1 MNVVRFV
8 LKRHEPRSLTPGV
21 VRARKARDALIEW
34 RRGQGVDG
42 ELPKRADV
50 GAFSTPRL
58 ARHLLVVDVVDN
70 PFRFRVRLFGS
81 DLVALLN
88 QDWTGWMVD
97 HRHLGP
103 LGVHIA
109 SEMAATVGKR
119 GPTAGAN
126 TVRRADSPDV
136 SYELVRVPL
145 RGSGHSVAQ
154 IVACLEAT

>member
-1 MNVVRFV
+1 MIR
-8 LKRHEPRSLTPGV
+8 LPLERHEPRTLTPDV

-70 PFRFRVRLFGS
+70 PFRFRVRVFGS
-81 DLVALLN
+81 DIAALLN

-126 TVRRADSPDV
+126 TIRRPGTPDIA
-136 SYELVRVPL
+136 YELVRVPL
-145 RGSGHSVAQ
+145 RGSGDSVQQ

>member
-1 MNVVRFV
+1 VHVETH
-8 LKRHEPRSLTPGV
+8 KPRSLTPDV

-42 ELPKRADV
+42 ELPRRADI
-50 GAFSTPRL
+50 GEFST
-58 ARHLLVVDVVDN
+58 

-81 DLVALLN
+81 DVVALLN
-88 QDWTGWMVD
+88 QDWTGWFVD

-126 TVRRADSPDV
+126 TIRRADGPDV
-136 SYELVRVPL
+136 AYELVRVPL
-145 RGSGHSVAQ
+145 RGRGNTVEQ
-154 IVACLEAT
+154 IVACLEAS

>member
-1 MNVVRFV
+1 VHVETH
-8 LKRHEPRSLTPGV
+8 KPRSLTPDV

-42 ELPKRADV
+42 ELPRRADI
-50 GAFSTPRL
+50 GEFSTPRL

-81 DLVALLN
+81 DVVALLN
-88 QDWTGWMVD
+88 QDWTGWFVD

-126 TVRRADSPDV
+126 TIRRADGPDV
-136 SYELVRVPL
+136 AYELVRVPL
-145 RGSGHSVAQ
+145 RGRGNTVEQ
-154 IVACLEAT
+154 IVACLEAS